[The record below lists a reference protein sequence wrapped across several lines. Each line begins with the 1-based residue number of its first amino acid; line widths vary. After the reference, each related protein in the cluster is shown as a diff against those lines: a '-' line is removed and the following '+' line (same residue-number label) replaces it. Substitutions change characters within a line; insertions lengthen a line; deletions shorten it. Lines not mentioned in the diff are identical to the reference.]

1 MKAHPSNLEVWVGDT
16 AVWIKISGRANFAS
30 SVDFKTLIIGLWEAK
45 QSRFILDL
53 TECLLM
59 DSTFLG
65 VLAGLG
71 LKFNHVR
78 NTQTGPIIELL
89 NANPRISEL
98 LENLGISHLFGTT
111 TEPRPSPN
119 QLAAID
125 PKPAEV
131 DRKEISKTCLEA
143 HQTLMDINPA
153 NIPKFKDV
161 AQFLSEDLKKTE

>member
-1 MKAHPSNLEVWVGDT
+1 M
-16 AVWIKISGRANFAS
+16 
-30 SVDFKTLIIGLWEAK
+30 
-45 QSRFILDL
+45 
-53 TECLLM
+53 
-59 DSTFLG
+59 
-65 VLAGLG
+65 LAGLG
-71 LKFNHVR
+71 LRFNNVR
-78 NTQTGPIIELL
+78 NTTTGPIIELL

-98 LENLGISHLFGTT
+98 LENLGISHLFGTAT
-111 TEPRPSPN
+111 DPRPSPS

-131 DRKEISKTCLEA
+131 DRNEISKTCLEA